1 MSNKNDLHNK
11 LKNELK
17 LSIKNGSNALLW
29 IKIQKKNKKLSKK
42 TAIIRKSFKQRRD
55 IYPYV
60 DIPSNILKK
69 MSFYNQVASFA
80 KIIYLIKSSR
90 YKSIYLTF
98 PKKLNMFY
106 QFNLCAVLS
115 SRVGASLKF

>member
-69 MSFYNQVASFA
+69 MSFYN
-80 KIIYLIKSSR
+80 
-90 YKSIYLTF
+90 
-98 PKKLNMFY
+98 
-106 QFNLCAVLS
+106 
-115 SRVGASLKF
+115 